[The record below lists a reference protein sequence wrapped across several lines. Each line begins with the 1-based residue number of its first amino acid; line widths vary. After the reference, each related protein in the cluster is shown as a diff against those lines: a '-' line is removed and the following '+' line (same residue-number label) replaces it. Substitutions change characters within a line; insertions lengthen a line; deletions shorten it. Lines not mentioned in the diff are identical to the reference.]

1 MKQRVV
7 NILFWSIISA
17 AFIGPGTVATAAS
30 AGAGFG
36 YSLVWALVFSTI
48 ACYVLQEASA
58 RITAVSGL
66 NLGQAMRKEYG
77 HNQKGFGLIY
87 LALISVLSGCAAY
100 EAGNVLGAVAGAGL
114 IVELIPIP
122 LIVLLIG
129 FVSFLLLWNGTVN
142 QIAIILG
149 LVVALMGGCFLM
161 VVILNP
167 HNFIEVI
174 SNGMIPSVPSGS
186 EVLVLG
192 LIGTTVVP
200 YGIFLGSG
208 LKHEQ
213 TIPEMKF
220 SMMIAIG
227 LGGVISIAVLLAGTA
242 VSTEFSF
249 PALADTLSDQLGGAA
264 VWLLGI
270 GLFGAGLS
278 STLTAALA
286 GSITAKSLIA
296 ADENDPRW
304 SEEGFYFRFVWISI
318 LLTGLIFGLMELQP
332 VPVIILAQALNGVIL
347 PVIAVILF
355 LLLNN
360 DRIVPEKNQ
369 NGTIYNLMTAV
380 VVYLTILI
388 GLTNIS
394 RSLSR
399 MTGTEVMD
407 QQIIVISSLILFMI
421 LIIPVG
427 RVIVRRFLKR

>member
-1 MKQRVV
+1 
-7 NILFWSIISA
+7 
-17 AFIGPGTVATAAS
+17 
-30 AGAGFG
+30 
-36 YSLVWALVFSTI
+36 
-48 ACYVLQEASA
+48 
-58 RITAVSGL
+58 
-66 NLGQAMRKEYG
+66 
-77 HNQKGFGLIY
+77 
-87 LALISVLSGCAAY
+87 
-100 EAGNVLGAVAGAGL
+100 
-114 IVELIPIP
+114 
-122 LIVLLIG
+122 
-129 FVSFLLLWNGTVN
+129 
-142 QIAIILG
+142 
-149 LVVALMGGCFLM
+149 M
-161 VVILNP
+161 VVFLNP
-167 HNFIEVI
+167 PNFFEVI
-174 SNGMIPSVPSGS
+174 STGMIPSVPVGS

-208 LKHEQ
+208 LKHQ
-213 TIPEMKF
+213 QSIQEMKF

-242 VSTEFSF
+242 VTTEFSF
-249 PALADTLSDQLGGAA
+249 PALADTLTDQLGAAA

-296 ADENDPRW
+296 TDENDTRW
-304 SEEGFYFRFVWISI
+304 SEDGYYFRFVWILV
-318 LLTGLIFGLMELQP
+318 LLTGLLFGMMELQP

-360 DRIVPEKNQ
+360 RRIIPEKDQ
-369 NGTIYNLMTAV
+369 NGAIYNLMTAV

-399 MTGTEVMD
+399 LTGNDVMD
-407 QQIIVISSLILFMI
+407 QQIIIISSLVLFLI

-427 RVIVRRFLKR
+427 RVIVLRFLKR